1 MSWWKEGKMR
11 RVLALLCGVTMLTS
25 CGVPGGVVV
34 AGRASQVSPPPSTPP
49 LPSGTPAST
58 DPIAVLRADPQLD
71 SKIKAELAPC
81 GDGHYPVDD
90 RYMDLT
96 GDGKAELVVT
106 LYSCEPLADKVE
118 VPQGSMGI
126 RYAYGWAGFVY
137 NLATD
142 PPTRLLGVQ
151 DAEVTIVAGKDFAS
165 SVYVIR
171 TSWGPKDDPCCPTE
185 QTFAQYRWDGTKF
198 VEVLQR

>member
-1 MSWWKEGKMR
+1 MR
-11 RVLALLCGVTMLTS
+11 RVLGLLCGVTMLTS

-34 AGRASQVSPPPSTPP
+34 AGRASQVSPPPSTSP
-49 LPSGTPAST
+49 LPSGTPASA
-58 DPIAVLRADPQLD
+58 DPIAVLRGDPELD
-71 SKIKAELAPC
+71 PKIKADLVPC
-81 GDGHYPVDD
+81 GDGYYPIDD

-106 LYSCEPLADKVE
+106 LYSCDPRAAKLEEPGV
-118 VPQGSMGI
+118 VGI
-126 RYAYGWAGFVY
+126 RYGGWAGFVY
-137 NLATD
+137 DLATD

-151 DAEVTIVAGKDFAS
+151 DAEVTIVSGKDFAS

-185 QTFAQYRWDGTKF
+185 QTFVQYQWDGTKF

>member
-1 MSWWKEGKMR
+1 MR

-34 AGRASQVSPPPSTPP
+34 AGRASQVSPPPSTSP
-49 LPSGTPAST
+49 LPSGTPASA
-58 DPIAVLRADPQLD
+58 DPVAVLRADPQLD
-71 SKIKAELAPC
+71 PKIKAELLPC
-81 GDGHYPVDD
+81 GDGYYPVDD

-106 LYSCEPLADKVE
+106 LYSCEPRAAKVE
-118 VPQGSMGI
+118 APQGTIGI
-126 RYAYGWAGFVY
+126 RYAYGYAGFVY

-151 DAEVTIVAGKDFAS
+151 DAEVTIVSGKDSGA

-185 QTFAQYRWDGTKF
+185 QMFVQYRWDGSKF